1 MGTNKTES
9 PCGRGSRGLYLLPI
23 LVLATTFLR
32 FLFLL
37 YGGTLVIYLLHQLLF
52 ALHFPIFLIII
63 IKSMYCISR
72 RDR

>member
-9 PCGRGSRGLYLLPI
+9 PCRRGPRGLYLLSI

-37 YGGTLVIYLLHQLLF
+37 YGGTLVIYLLHPLVCITFPDISDNNNQIHV
-52 ALHFPIFLIII
+52 LH
-63 IKSMYCISR
+63 
-72 RDR
+72 